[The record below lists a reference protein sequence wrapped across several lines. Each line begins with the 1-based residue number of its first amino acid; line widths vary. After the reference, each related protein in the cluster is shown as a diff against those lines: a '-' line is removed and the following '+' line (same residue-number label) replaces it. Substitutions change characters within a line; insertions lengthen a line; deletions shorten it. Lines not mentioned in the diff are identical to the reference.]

1 MTAIQP
7 CALLL
12 LGDTAWRVET
22 ARPNVGMLGDALP
35 ASVLGRPLGD
45 LIGSKAIHTL
55 RNRLSW
61 LSSDESEV
69 QDFGVEWGD
78 VALDIRATR
87 HDECHLIE
95 AELAV
100 EPRLPDGIGMV
111 RSMSD
116 RLTGNNPAAIARQA
130 MSQLGA
136 VTGFEYLVLVDR
148 QGSPIAC
155 NREAKTALPA
165 TMVEMTRLVADRDAE
180 PVPLAGDEQKSLLA
194 RAAHLA
200 PDGAELEAM
209 EHSGIAAS
217 MALPLRIDGE
227 PVATLHAF
235 NRSPRRCSAERRSVV
250 HLFAERLVARMARL
264 GWADYPLPA

>member
-1 MTAIQP
+1 MAAIQP

-12 LGDTAWRVET
+12 LVGPDWQVET
-22 ARPNVGMLGDALP
+22 VSANVAMLGDYRP
-35 ASVLGRPLGD
+35 AAIVGQPLAD

-69 QDFGVEWGD
+69 QDFGVQWGD
-78 VALDIRATR
+78 VMLDIRATR
-87 HDECHLIE
+87 HGDRHLIE

-116 RLTGNNPAAIARQA
+116 RLSGGNPGAIARQA
-130 MSQLGA
+130 MIQLGA
-136 VTGFEYLVLVDR
+136 VTGFEYLLLVDG
-148 QGSPIAC
+148 QGNLIAC
-155 NREAKTALPA
+155 NRQESPA
-165 TMVEMTRLVADRDAE
+165 VTMAPLAFARLIADRDVE
-180 PVPLAGDEQKSLLA
+180 PVPLAGNEGSSIIS
-194 RAAHLA
+194 RAAYLA
-200 PDGAELEAM
+200 PDGEEQASLERL
-209 EHSGIAAS
+209 GLAAS

-227 PVATLHAF
+227 LVATLYAF
-235 NRSPRRCSAERRSVV
+235 NRSPRRCSAERRSVA

-264 GWADYPLPA
+264 GWAEYALAP